1 MTDETLAPTALS
13 RPKRKNQR
21 GSHRRK
27 DIHAILDASP
37 LCHIGYLVDG
47 HPVVTPTLQWREGDH
62 VYWHGSSASR
72 TLRTSADM
80 EVCLTVSLLDGYVLA
95 RSGMNHSANY
105 RSVMLFGRAQK
116 VVDPEQKAARLRAFV
131 EGLWPGRWDA
141 LRPLTEKELKATTVL
156 SMPIEEGAA
165 KVRSGPPVDDEE
177 DYAWPIWCGV
187 VPVRQVYGEP
197 EPDPR
202 QLPGLAVPEY
212 IEAMSDDT

>member
-1 MTDETLAPTALS
+1 MTDETLTPTALS
-13 RPKRKNQR
+13 RPKRKHRR
-21 GSHRRK
+21 GSHRRS

-37 LCHIGYLVDG
+37 LCHVGYLVAG
-47 HPVVTPTLQWREGDH
+47 RPVVTPTLQWREGDH

-72 TLRTSADM
+72 TLRTSTNT

-105 RSVMLFGRAQK
+105 RSVMLFGRARE
-116 VVDPEQKAARLRAFV
+116 VVDPERKAARLRAFV

-141 LRPLTEKELKATTVL
+141 LRPMTEQELKATTVL

-165 KVRSGPPVDDEE
+165 KVRSGPPADDEE
-177 DYAWPIWCGV
+177 DYAWPVWCGV
-187 VPVRQVYGEP
+187 VPIRQAYGQA

-212 IEAMSDDT
+212 VEAMSDDP